1 MLYFNIP
8 TVFGCC
14 HESSQASS
22 AYVYWKTP
30 SVSFLH
36 ENFAYHAEVTKT
48 KPWTTRINSPLKITD
63 LSKASFPEICNIL
76 HMGGKCGPD
85 GKDSCCLCCL
95 HPKICAVSSKLC
107 SVVYSSQ
114 HGNFFMCKHLSFAFS
129 NIHTGKLW
137 IILPQTCWLTHCQ
150 SIYHILFEKMK
161 ELLKYPLDSRF
172 FYVWSIE
179 FTAHEIRVHEAPWSV
194 AKIFSLQWIRWTAV
208 VTAAKCKRGN
218 DQ

>member
-8 TVFGCC
+8 VAFGCY
-14 HESSQASS
+14 HESSQTSS

-63 LSKASFPEICNIL
+63 LSKASFPEICNIV
-76 HMGGKCGPD
+76 HMGGKCGTD
-85 GKDSCCLCCL
+85 GKDSRCLCCL

-114 HGNFFMCKHLSFAFS
+114 HGNFFLCVNIYLLFFPIFIQGSFGLFS
-129 NIHTGKLW
+129 LKPADSPIVSVL
-137 IILPQTCWLTHCQ
+137 IIYCLRKWKNCWNTPL
-150 SIYHILFEKMK
+150 ILD
-161 ELLKYPLDSRF
+161 L
-172 FYVWSIE
+172 YVWSIE
-179 FTAHEIRVHEAPWSV
+179 FTVHEKEAPWSV
-194 AKIFSLQWIRWTAV
+194 AKIFGLQWIRWTAG
-208 VTAAKCKRGN
+208 VTAAKCKRAN